1 MIVGEYDQSFGDSP
15 SQAEFCSL
23 EQLTINDPVPV
34 RTVQAVNSKTGTP
47 VGGVQFNIV
56 DEDKETVLWAGVTD
70 KNGIAVM
77 PVKYNPP
84 TVSEKSRTNYIRTML
99 LPTGYTNPMPRT
111 VLTNVTYS
119 EPKVDANNLT
129 QLYKDTSKLKPDI
142 TIKVDVSGTP
152 AQRMELSPD
161 QAKAQ
166 GFTHDVNQ
174 RSNVVVGS
182 LAFRVLTQDGE
193 VAKPD
198 RNTPYFYVFT
208 PFYWENNVTGSG
220 TIDIDSKGNI
230 WVWTSYPMIGRV
242 TLTPYFEGRPFP
254 GGFGSSKKEWEV
266 NRVLASTP
274 PYPYLYDIKHAPDGG
289 LMPAGKI
296 TADELA
302 GGNVIEKAPDGGI
315 VIAPPSPSISPS
327 PTPSKTPK
335 SSNTFFYVMLAVIGI
350 GATFAYF
357 QFKED

>member
-1 MIVGEYDQSFGDSP
+1 VIVGEYDQSFGDSP
-15 SQAEFCSL
+15 SQTESGSL
-23 EQLTINDPVPV
+23 EQLVINDPVPV
-34 RTVQAVNSKTGTP
+34 RTVQVVASKTGTP

-84 TVSEKSRTNYIRTML
+84 TVSEKSHTNYIRTML
-99 LPTGYTNPMPRT
+99 LPTGYTNPVPRT

-119 EPKVDANNLT
+119 EPKVDANNLAV
-129 QLYKDTSKLKPDI
+129 LYKDTSKLKPDI
-142 TIKVDVSGTP
+142 TIKVDASAAPSKRVEISF
-152 AQRMELSPD
+152 D

-166 GFTHDVNQ
+166 DLVHTVTSRGSVA
-174 RSNVVVGS
+174 VGG
-182 LAFRVLTQDGE
+182 LAFRVITQDGS

-198 RNTPYFYVFT
+198 RNTPYFYNFS
-208 PFYWENNVTGSG
+208 PFYWENNATTSG
-220 TIDIDSKGNI
+220 TIDIDQNGNI
-230 WVWTSYPMIGRV
+230 WVWTAYPMIGRL

-254 GGFGSSKKEWEV
+254 GGIGSAKKEWAID
-266 NRVLASTP
+266 RILASSP
-274 PYPYLYDIKHAPDGG
+274 PYPYLYDIKHASDGG

-302 GGNVIEKAPDGGI
+302 GGNVIEKEPDGTPVI
-315 VIAPPSPSISPS
+315 IAPPSPSPS
-327 PTPSKTPK
+327 PGKPSG
-335 SSNTFFYVMLAVIGI
+335 SGHTFFYIMAAVIAI

-357 QFKED
+357 RLKED